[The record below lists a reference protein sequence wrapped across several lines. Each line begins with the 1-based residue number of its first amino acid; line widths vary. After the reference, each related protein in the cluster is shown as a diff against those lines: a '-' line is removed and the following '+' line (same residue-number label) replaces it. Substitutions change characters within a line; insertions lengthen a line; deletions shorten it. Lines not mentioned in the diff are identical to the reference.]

1 MSQTDFPLVSPQWV
15 AQQLGSPDLAIL
27 DASWHLP
34 AAGRDPRAEFTQ
46 GHIPGAVFFDI
57 DAISDPASGLPHMLP
72 DTPSFAKAMGALG
85 LSENMTIV
93 VYDTLGLFSAP
104 RAWWTLQTFGA
115 SNVYVLD
122 GGLPAWR
129 AAELPIESGE
139 AEPEPAIFNAQLNNG
154 AVASIEDVAA
164 ALRNHTAQVA
174 DARSAE
180 RFSGAAPEPRPGLRS
195 GHMPGAKN
203 LPMGKLVAD
212 GRMKPP
218 ADLLAAFHEARL
230 DPDAPLITS
239 CGSGVTAA
247 VINLALACAGKPA
260 PRLYDGSWT
269 QWASTPNAPIEP
281 AP

>member
-1 MSQTDFPLVSPQWV
+1 MSQTDSPLVSPQWV

-34 AAGRDPRAEFTQ
+34 TAGRNPRTEFAQ

-57 DAISDPASGLPHMLP
+57 DAISDPTSGLPHMLP
-72 DTPSFAKAMGALG
+72 DAQSFAKAMGALG
-85 LSENMTIV
+85 VSDSMTVV
-93 VYDTLGLFSAP
+93 VYDSLGLFSAP
-104 RAWWTLQTFGA
+104 RAWWSLQTFGA
-115 SNVYVLD
+115 RKLYVLD

-129 AAELPIESGE
+129 AAGLPMQSGE
-139 AEPEPAIFNAQLNNG
+139 AEPEPAIFNAQLNSG

-164 ALRNHTAQVA
+164 ALKNHTAQVA

-180 RFSGAAPEPRPGLRS
+180 RFSGAAPEPRPGLPS
-195 GHMPGAKN
+195 GHMPGARN
-203 LPMGKLVAD
+203 LPIGKLIAN

-218 ADLLAAFHEARL
+218 ADLLAAFHEAGL
-230 DPDAPLITS
+230 DPDAPIITS

-247 VINLALACAGKPA
+247 VINFALACAGKPA

-269 QWASTPNAPIEP
+269 HWASTPNAPIEP